1 MCAYILHGKYQ
12 TAPWT
17 YLDFWIII
25 VPVLSSVYDN
35 VLLLKLDKIR
45 MALGIEETLYWNM
58 KGVG

>member
-1 MCAYILHGKYQ
+1 MENIKLHHGHI
-12 TAPWT
+12 WI
-17 YLDFWIII
+17 FWIII